1 MNLPQDFI
9 SQLHSYNSPV
19 LDGLVDALCETSPE
33 VSVRCNILKGINRP
47 KDKECVL
54 WCDNGFYLD
63 NRRQFT
69 FDPAMHQGLYYVQ
82 DASSMIIS
90 HIVKHLTLNNCT
102 TPVRYLDAC
111 AAPGGKTTAAI
122 DALPVGSLVVANEYN
137 PSRASVLKEN
147 VIKWGYP
154 SSVISRGDTAR
165 FRRIPDFFD
174 IVAADVPCSGE
185 GMFRKDPEA
194 VAQWTPAL
202 VKECAA
208 RQREIIDNLWETLKP
223 GGFLIYSTCTFNRDE
238 NEEMVQY
245 ICDNLGATT
254 VDIDFPDNWDIA
266 PGIDTEHHCYRF
278 MPHKV
283 KGEGLFVAVIHKTP
297 GQSAGNNRKKSKGS
311 TLAKVPQQFAS
322 VARQWIMDTD
332 NYNLVLSDDS
342 IIAIPKRHSQE
353 FDIISSCLDVIGK
366 GITIASIKG
375 KDLIPSQSLLLSTAF
390 NRDAFPTHEID
401 YTTAIS
407 YLRRETITLADA
419 PRGYVVITYNNHPL
433 GFVKNLGNRANNL
446 YPQEWRIL
454 SSHIPDTPPSVI

>member
-1 MNLPQDFI
+1 MSLPQGFI
-9 SQLHSYNSPV
+9 SQLQNYNCHI
-19 LDGLVDALCETSPE
+19 LDGLVDSLCGTPPE
-33 VSVRCNILKGINRP
+33 ISVRCNFSKGITAPRSVE
-47 KDKECVL
+47 KVL

-82 DASSMIIS
+82 DASSMIINY
-90 HIVKHLTLNNCT
+90 IVHRLTLNNG

-122 DALPVGSLVVANEYN
+122 DALPIGSLIVANEYN
-137 PSRASVLKEN
+137 QARASVLKEN

-194 VAQWTPAL
+194 VAQWSPAL
-202 VKECAA
+202 VKECAT
-208 RQREIIDNLWETLKP
+208 RQQEIIDNLWETLKP

-245 ICDNLGATT
+245 ICDNLDATT
-254 VDIDFPDNWDIA
+254 VDMQFPDEWNIA
-266 PGIDTEHHCYRF
+266 PGIGTTLHCYRF

-283 KGEGLFVAVIHKTP
+283 RGEGLFVAVIRKNP
-297 GQSAGNNRKKSKGS
+297 GQETVTRKKTKDS
-311 TLAKVPQQFAS
+311 TAAKVPQQFAS
-322 VARQWIMDTD
+322 TARQWIMDAD

-342 IIAIPKRHSQE
+342 VIAIPKLLCRE
-353 FDIISSCLDVIGK
+353 FDALSSCLDIIGK
-366 GITIASIKG
+366 GITVATIKG

-390 NRDAFPTHEID
+390 NRDAFPCHEID
-401 YTTAIS
+401 YPTAIA
-407 YLRRETITLADA
+407 YLRREAITLTGA
-419 PRGYVVITYNNHPL
+419 PRGYVVITYNGHPL

-446 YPQEWRIL
+446 YPQEWRVL